1 MRLIT
6 ARSSAS
12 RNSRGFGLPACG
24 RGVSVPTST
33 KPKPKP
39 SICAETSA
47 SLSKPAA
54 SPTGLGKSS
63 PATSIAEHRDRAAAG
78 MPGGSSFS
86 ARIVSRCARSASSAK
101 ARGRTRG

>member
-33 KPKPKP
+33 KPKPSP
-39 SICAETSA
+39 ASA
-47 SLSKPAA
+47 RAPRILVEPGGEPDRRGEA
-54 SPTGLGKSS
+54 S
-63 PATSIAEHRDRAAAG
+63 PATSIASDRKAAAA
-78 MPGGSSFS
+78 
-86 ARIVSRCARSASSAK
+86 ARQQLQRPDRRAMRPLGVEREGERADE
-101 ARGRTRG
+101 G